1 MKFGIATF
9 VTDEGI
15 RPGPLGRALEE
26 RGFDSLFVAN
36 APGALARA
44 GQRDGEEVCRDD
56 QRRETIRAAAHPH
69 PAVRWRCR
77 PHLTGSALRT

>member
-26 RGFDSLFVAN
+26 GGS
-36 APGALARA
+36 
-44 GQRDGEEVCRDD
+44 
-56 QRRETIRAAAHPH
+56 T
-69 PAVRWRCR
+69 RC
-77 PHLTGSALRT
+77 S